1 MAGRG
6 RPRYRTL
13 GYDAGRCPAPRATA
27 RDRVNGRLT
36 RAKPVKSP
44 PPHTQYA
51 PSEPRRRPRQPTY
64 ALSRRRAGAH
74 ACTIPLADI
83 ERREAGQKPR
93 RRLLRAVE
101 QRSTKVDAGP
111 CAGGARVIVG
121 EGGRGGRAG
130 GRGGAHLDRYN
141 EVRRLTGACWPLDEV
156 GTRRK
161 DMLASLPSAL
171 GVRRCGEW
179 ERTNGWIIA
188 DSAVP
193 VRRCVGTGSPSPRRG
208 SDRLYWRSC
217 LATMVGLHRC
227 NRRRR
232 HLKGWIWVRSTGAA
246 PWPSGVASCPERRP
260 TLIAP
265 LGSACPVLRAP
276 RTPAWSSSNETS
288 EW

>member
-1 MAGRG
+1 MYTELSHKGVQRCLERAYMAGRG

-141 EVRRLTGACWPLDEV
+141 EVRRLTGAC
-156 GTRRK
+156 
-161 DMLASLPSAL
+161 
-171 GVRRCGEW
+171 
-179 ERTNGWIIA
+179 
-188 DSAVP
+188 
-193 VRRCVGTGSPSPRRG
+193 
-208 SDRLYWRSC
+208 
-217 LATMVGLHRC
+217 
-227 NRRRR
+227 
-232 HLKGWIWVRSTGAA
+232 
-246 PWPSGVASCPERRP
+246 
-260 TLIAP
+260 
-265 LGSACPVLRAP
+265 
-276 RTPAWSSSNETS
+276 
-288 EW
+288 

>member
-1 MAGRG
+1 MPHLSHADGHG
-6 RPRYRTL
+6 
-13 GYDAGRCPAPRATA
+13 
-27 RDRVNGRLT
+27 
-36 RAKPVKSP
+36 SP
-44 PPHTQYA
+44 PTRSP
-51 PSEPRRRPRQPTY
+51 
-64 ALSRRRAGAH
+64 AGAPAHTH
-74 ACTIPLADI
+74 APYPPPADI

-111 CAGGARVIVG
+111 CAGGARGIVG

-179 ERTNGWIIA
+179 ERTNGWIPENA
-188 DSAVP
+188 AVP

-208 SDRLYWRSC
+208 SDHLYWRSC
-217 LATMVGLHRC
+217 LETVVRRHRC

-276 RTPAWSSSNETS
+276 RTPAWSSTS
-288 EW
+288 EWS